1 MCGIA
6 GVINYHKYNLEKAK
20 ESLVHRGPD
29 EQEIFKRENIAL
41 VHTRLSI
48 QDISSGHQ
56 PFHYGDYS
64 IIFNGEIYNH
74 LELRNSLEEFEF
86 KTTSDTETLL
96 YLYIKYKEK
105 CLEMLDGMF
114 AFAVVDFAT
123 NNLFIS
129 RDRVGKKPLYLYRD
143 EDSLLFASELNAIK
157 AGIGRLQID
166 EDNIYSYLR
175 TGFFYDKYTPYKNVE
190 EIDAGSFYTID
201 IETLQIKK
209 SRYFDIKQLYNT
221 PSTLSF
227 EEALIETDK
236 ALHRSIKDRL
246 LSSDL
251 EVGAF
256 LSGGIDSSLI
266 VAVASEYQKNLKTF
280 TVKFEGAYDESHL
293 AKLTA
298 NRYGTEHHTITIDI
312 DLKNDIEKIL
322 NNYGMPFMDSSAV
335 PSYYVSQEAKKHVTV
350 ILNGDGADE
359 FFGGYR
365 RYVPLANNIIGVA
378 RRVAFLLKIL
388 PLPKSKKSIYSH
400 LYRLLSMAHK
410 SGLDFYLSATSDIFE
425 DYYSF
430 DNNKTFDKMN
440 SFIQGISLNPMSKQ
454 LYLDFNLILLSNLLV
469 KMDIATMAH
478 SLEGRSP
485 FLSRYMLE
493 LAPTLPNNYKIKG
506 GKTKRILRELSKK
519 YLPQE
524 LITQPKRG
532 FEVPLMQWIERDL
545 KENIFDALLSN
556 SYSSQFI
563 DNDFIQKLLD
573 KKIAVSPEKRAKML
587 WAMYSL
593 EIWRKAQ

>member
-29 EQEIFKRENIAL
+29 EQEIFRRENIAL

-129 RDRVGKKPLYLYRD
+129 RDRAGKKPLYLYRD

-209 SRYFDIKQLYNT
+209 SRYFDIKRFYNT

-227 EEALIETDK
+227 EETLIETDK

-266 VAVASEYQKNLKTF
+266 VAAASEYP
-280 TVKFEGAYDESHL
+280 G
-293 AKLTA
+293 
-298 NRYGTEHHTITIDI
+298 R
-312 DLKNDIEKIL
+312 
-322 NNYGMPFMDSSAV
+322 SAV
-335 PSYYVSQEAKKHVTV
+335 
-350 ILNGDGADE
+350 
-359 FFGGYR
+359 
-365 RYVPLANNIIGVA
+365 
-378 RRVAFLLKIL
+378 
-388 PLPKSKKSIYSH
+388 
-400 LYRLLSMAHK
+400 
-410 SGLDFYLSATSDIFE
+410 SATS
-425 DYYSF
+425 
-430 DNNKTFDKMN
+430 
-440 SFIQGISLNPMSKQ
+440 
-454 LYLDFNLILLSNLLV
+454 
-469 KMDIATMAH
+469 
-478 SLEGRSP
+478 SP
-485 FLSRYMLE
+485 TAS
-493 LAPTLPNNYKIKG
+493 
-506 GKTKRILRELSKK
+506 
-519 YLPQE
+519 
-524 LITQPKRG
+524 
-532 FEVPLMQWIERDL
+532 
-545 KENIFDALLSN
+545 
-556 SYSSQFI
+556 
-563 DNDFIQKLLD
+563 
-573 KKIAVSPEKRAKML
+573 
-587 WAMYSL
+587 
-593 EIWRKAQ
+593 